1 MKIIEIISKLEQ
13 EVSELQQDLN
23 AKKRELSTL
32 VNVKVDYRDLYR
44 VLYRHGLS
52 DNAIEDVVSECTV
65 KTIAKRPINRL
76 DLSRLDDETRD
87 KILYLY
93 NQI

>member
-23 AKKRELSTL
+23 AKRKELSTL
-32 VNVKVDYRDLYR
+32 VNVKADYRDLYR

-65 KTIAKRPINRL
+65 KTI
-76 DLSRLDDETRD
+76 
-87 KILYLY
+87 LY